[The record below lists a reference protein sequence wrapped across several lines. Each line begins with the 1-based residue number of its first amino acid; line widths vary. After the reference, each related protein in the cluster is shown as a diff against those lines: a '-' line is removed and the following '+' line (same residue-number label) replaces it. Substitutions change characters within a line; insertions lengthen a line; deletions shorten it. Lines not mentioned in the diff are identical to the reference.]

1 VNPLMSLVTAGI
13 ARRQWSYSFR
23 CGAHSKTALT
33 IEPCTFGVVPAVTVK
48 GRRAG
53 VSMSAMVLIVIA
65 DVLITDVFVQRTCL
79 ARIKV

>member
-1 VNPLMSLVTAGI
+1 MNLVTAGI

-33 IEPCTFGVVPAVTVK
+33 IGPCTFGAVPTVTVK

-53 VSMSAMVLIVIA
+53 VSMPAMVLIVTA
-65 DVLITDVFVQRTCL
+65 DYAYNGRLRL
-79 ARIKV
+79 AYVPGAD